1 MSDVLQV
8 AVIVSIGP
16 TLAAI
21 AALVVAIRTQSK
33 VETVHELINSRLSKM
48 LANENARGRQD
59 ERDSAVAAAAAAAAA
74 AEKA

>member
-1 MSDVLQV
+1 MSDLVQV

-59 ERDSAVAAAAAAAAA
+59 ERDSVVAAAAAAA

>member
-1 MSDVLQV
+1 MSDLVQV

-16 TLAAI
+16 TVAALAA
-21 AALVVAIRTQSK
+21 LLVAIRTQAK

-59 ERDSAVAAAAAAAAA
+59 ERDSAAAAAA

>member
-1 MSDVLQV
+1 MSDVVQV

-16 TLAAI
+16 TLAAL

-74 AEKA
+74 EKA

>member
-1 MSDVLQV
+1 MSDLVQV

-16 TLAAI
+16 TVAAL

-74 AEKA
+74 EKA

>member
-1 MSDVLQV
+1 MSDLVQV

-16 TLAAI
+16 TVAALAA
-21 AALVVAIRTQSK
+21 LLVAIRTQSK

-59 ERDSAVAAAAAAAAA
+59 ERDSAVAAAAAAA
-74 AEKA
+74 EKA

>member
-1 MSDVLQV
+1 MSDLVQV

-16 TLAAI
+16 TLAAL

>member
-1 MSDVLQV
+1 MSDIVKV
-8 AVIVSIGP
+8 ALIVSLAP
-16 TLAAI
+16 TLTAI

-59 ERDSAVAAAAAAAAA
+59 ERDAAAAAA
-74 AEKA
+74 KL

>member
-1 MSDVLQV
+1 MSDLVQV

-16 TLAAI
+16 TVAALAA
-21 AALVVAIRTQSK
+21 LLVAIRTQAK